1 MCSHTPF
8 AKSQIARLN
17 GHYPVITDF
26 DNMAAALH
34 SSDSLTLSLNLSR
47 KPLTRWLLY
56 NDHWNGSFSLIDT
69 AWTLWYVS
77 IRDHSSNSNDCCCG
91 SQSRLMTSATG
102 WGKCPPWCLSHSAHP
117 SVSRPLEVTS
127 YFGRHTVKRIF
138 EYIHSCIHTWKK
150 TDTHHPSCEP
160 HVH

>member
-34 SSDSLTLSLNLSR
+34 SSGSLSHSLNLSR
-47 KPLTRWLLY
+47 KPLTCWLLY
-56 NDHWNGSFSLIDT
+56 NDHWNGSFSLTDT

-138 EYIHSCIHTWKK
+138 EYMHSSIHTWKK
-150 TDTHHPSCEP
+150 TDTHHPSW
-160 HVH
+160 

>member
-34 SSDSLTLSLNLSR
+34 SSDSLTLSLSLSR
-47 KPLTRWLLY
+47 KPLTCWLLY
-56 NDHWNGSFSLIDT
+56 NDHWNGSFSLTDT

-127 YFGRHTVKRIF
+127 YFGSHTVKRIF
-138 EYIHSCIHTWKK
+138 EYMYSSIHTWKK
-150 TDTHHPSCEP
+150 TDTHHPSW
-160 HVH
+160 